1 MLLSDTME
9 NSIQLSH
16 SGNIKE
22 LMVSEASAVG
32 DMGDLLF
39 NIAHT
44 RCKQSYER
52 LFVQVAPRLL
62 NFSRKQL
69 RDESMALEVVQ
80 ETMLKVWLKAH
91 LYDETKGAAMTWIYS
106 VARNVK
112 FDLLRRTKHQQDWV
126 QGDDLWP
133 VLSEERESDR
143 LPKEFEPIV
152 KQELQELV
160 NQLPPAQAEVVRMIC
175 LQGMSHLEAA
185 DALGVP
191 LGTVKSRLR
200 LALQKMKEALDD

>member
-1 MLLSDTME
+1 ME